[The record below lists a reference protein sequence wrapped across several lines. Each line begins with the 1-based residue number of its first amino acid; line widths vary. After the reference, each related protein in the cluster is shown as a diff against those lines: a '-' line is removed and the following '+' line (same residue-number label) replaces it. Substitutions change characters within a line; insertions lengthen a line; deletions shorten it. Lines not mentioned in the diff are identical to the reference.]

1 MVSLYAIM
9 SCMCAPCRHSGSR
22 PRVLVR
28 HAGPGSETVS
38 SQLLPLPSHTS
49 ELWQAAGNSDVLKD
63 LHQSTAQL
71 AINAEIPALG
81 HTVYRVQASSQ
92 ANTMGATHAAAS
104 AAASTAAAAAATS
117 TIKPGATTDNA
128 NASTTDTRSGISNAV
143 NVGNE
148 GILVLSNGVLEVT
161 VDSSGIQAVKM
172 LSTGQSRQYSSTLV
186 QYKSRAGPSGAYL
199 FGIGRESEVS
209 S

>member
-22 PRVLVR
+22 PRALVR

-38 SQLLPLPSHTS
+38 SQLLPLTSHTS
-49 ELWQAAGNSDVLKD
+49 ELWQAAGNSDILKD
-63 LHQSTAQL
+63 LHRSTAQL

-104 AAASTAAAAAATS
+104 AAASTAAAATS
-117 TIKPGATTDNA
+117 TINPGATTDNA

-172 LSTGQSRQYSSTLV
+172 LSTGQSHQYSSTLV